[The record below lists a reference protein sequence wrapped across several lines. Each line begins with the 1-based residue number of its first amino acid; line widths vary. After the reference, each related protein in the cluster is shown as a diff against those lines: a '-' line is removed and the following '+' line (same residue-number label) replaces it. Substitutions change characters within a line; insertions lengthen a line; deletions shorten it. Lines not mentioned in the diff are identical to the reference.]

1 MNQPPTHDQLMIYG
15 AYGYTGELIA
25 REAVARGM
33 APVLAGR
40 NEQKTGA
47 LARELGVEARVFDLD
62 KDAISGQLAD
72 IDVVI
77 HCAGPFSATAPPMI
91 AACLASQTH
100 YLDITG
106 EIEVFEHLFAQHEA
120 AVAAGVVL
128 CSGAGFDV
136 VPTDCVAARLAEE
149 MPEAQHLALGF
160 DTRSGL
166 SPGTAKTTVEGL
178 AGGGKIR
185 RDGRIE
191 TVKLA
196 AQTRRIDFGDGE
208 KAAMTIPW
216 GDVATAFHSTGIPN
230 ISVFMPMSPKRI
242 AQVQRLNMIR
252 PVLGFAPVQNFL
264 KKRAGQ
270 VQGPD
275 QSTREKRPTYVWGE
289 ATDANGHTCTARIK
303 VANGYTVTRDASLAL
318 AERLLEHDSAGGAYT
333 PSRLAGWRF
342 VESLPGSQP
351 MTISTS

>member
-1 MNQPPTHDQLMIYG
+1 MTHDRLLIYG

-25 REAVARGM
+25 REAVARGF

-40 NEQKTGA
+40 NEKKTAA
-47 LARELGVEARVFDLD
+47 LAQALGVEARVFDLS
-62 KDAISGQLAD
+62 KDAIAGQLAD
-72 IDVVI
+72 IAVVI
-77 HCAGPFSATAPPMI
+77 HCAGPFSATAPAMI
-91 AACLASQTH
+91 AACLASRTH

-120 AVAAGVVL
+120 GLAAGTVL

-149 MPEAQHLALGF
+149 MPDAESLALGF

-185 RDGRIE
+185 RDGRIQ
-191 TVKLA
+191 TVRLA
-196 AQTRRIDFGDGE
+196 ADTRKIDFGDGE

-216 GDVATAFHSTGIPN
+216 GDVSTAYHSTGIGN

-242 AQVQRLNMIR
+242 RQVQRLNWIR
-252 PVLGFAPVQNFL
+252 PVLGFGPVQDFL
-264 KKRAGQ
+264 KKRAAR

-275 QSTREKRPTYVWGE
+275 RATREKRPTYVWGE
-289 ATDANGHTCTARIK
+289 ATDGTGRTCTARIK
-303 VANGYTVTRDASLAL
+303 VANGYSVTRDASLAL
-318 AERLLEHDSAGGAYT
+318 AERLLTDAPRGGAYT
-333 PSRLAGWRF
+333 PSQLAGSGF
-342 VESLPGSQP
+342 VESLPGSQA
-351 MTISTS
+351 MTISRA